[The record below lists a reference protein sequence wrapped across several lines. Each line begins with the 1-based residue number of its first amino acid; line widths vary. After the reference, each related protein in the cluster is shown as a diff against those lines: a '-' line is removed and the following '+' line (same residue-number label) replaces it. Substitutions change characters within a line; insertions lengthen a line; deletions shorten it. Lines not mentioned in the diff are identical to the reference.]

1 VNILKKCIPD
11 IEASYDSRIIRK
23 YDKTWV
29 EANLNKI
36 FDKASFKLEKLL
48 LDRNQL
54 TKNAL
59 ENY

>member
-1 VNILKKCIPD
+1 MFKKCIPD
-11 IEASYDSRIIRK
+11 IEATYDSRIIRK
-23 YDKTWV
+23 YDKIWV

-36 FDKASFKLEKLL
+36 FDKASSKLEKLL

-54 TKNAL
+54 SKNAI